1 MSGAHADI
9 EAVFDYAPDTKLL
22 AAAAQADEWHDHDH
36 DNDNDDDGH
45 DDDAGYSGITDRSH
59 SNSRGMRRDSA
70 STRSNR
76 NRRYQ
81 GDDSDIEEMDSDD
94 ESALIDSDGHGEFRG
109 GGASTGPMPIIAKD
123 HVGSYSQPQPAGIL
137 SQSPEVERTR
147 TTATQITFDSTR
159 NRRRSYPPVHD
170 AHPHGGNGKTKE
182 SPSVLQRLYGPAG
195 VGTGTQESHGT
206 RAGGWDATPP
216 SWVLELNATLRGIE
230 ERQRHLEQILG
241 GAKDPD
247 STSVTSGTTGQ
258 GQGEA

>member
-22 AAAAQADEWHDHDH
+22 AAAAQADDWH
-36 DNDNDDDGH
+36 DNDNDNDEDDDG
-45 DDDAGYSGITDRSH
+45 DAGYSGITDRSH
-59 SNSRGMRRDSA
+59 ARGMRRDSA
-70 STRSNR
+70 SSRSNR
-76 NRRYQ
+76 NRYT
-81 GDDSDIEEMDSDD
+81 GTESDIEEMDSDD
-94 ESALIDSDGHGEFRG
+94 ESAIIDSDDQSRP
-109 GGASTGPMPIIAKD
+109 TGPLPIIAKD

-147 TTATQITFDSTR
+147 TTATQITFDSAR
-159 NRRRSYPPVHD
+159 NRRRSYPPVHE
-170 AHPHGGNGKTKE
+170 AHQGGKAKE
-182 SPSVLQRLYGPAG
+182 NPSVLQRLYGPAG
-195 VGTGTQESHGT
+195 TGAGTAGGGTGTQESHGT

-247 STSVTSGTTGQ
+247 STSMTSATTGR
-258 GQGEA
+258 GHGDA